1 MALDGRRAETL
12 HSFPDAH
19 THSSGCSSRPWDGT
33 LPGFRGKSSHQA
45 RSMIAL
51 ITHTSEVAPAAFMAM
66 LAASTT
72 LTLAVGVSGA
82 TARGCACAVLLSSLA
97 LGFGLW
103 ATNLVA
109 LLSFWLPERSTVG
122 VAGLIVPFAIAASSQ
137 MCALLFIA
145 CREPH
150 TSEIAGSAFALA
162 FGVGAT
168 HCAALGDPLGQLVL
182 PDEFPW

>member
-1 MALDGRRAETL
+1 
-12 HSFPDAH
+12 
-19 THSSGCSSRPWDGT
+19 
-33 LPGFRGKSSHQA
+33 
-45 RSMIAL
+45 MIAL

-82 TARGCACAVLLSSLA
+82 TARGCACAVLLSSVA

-103 ATNLVA
+103 ATNFVA
-109 LLSFWLPERSTVG
+109 VLSFWLPERSTVG
-122 VAGLIVPFAIAASSQ
+122 VTGLIVPLAIAASSQ

-145 CREPH
+145 CREPD

-162 FGVGAT
+162 FGVSAT
-168 HCAALGDPLGQLVL
+168 HCAVLGDPLGQLVP
-182 PDEFPW
+182 PDEFLWLCGSFALTFAAYFAALWVWVKRRHDRSWRAAGVRFL